1 MPTFAQQ
8 KSRRKPKQLP
18 SARKG
23 ARLLASHLALGLLD
37 EALPSA
43 TSSTVRKPRFMA
55 ISGQYTLRGISAG
68 QANVQTNFCAVRSHR
83 RYVNALDYFINQV
96 RGDGLRGRY
105 RAHQRKH
112 PADGIHTLIHLV
124 RFVLLFGKPCNAFL
138 QLSNLWT
145 KLRIESDKILIG
157 NLPVRIICK
166 ELGAPLLELFQLP
179 SALPE

>member
-1 MPTFAQQ
+1 
-8 KSRRKPKQLP
+8 
-18 SARKG
+18 
-23 ARLLASHLALGLLD
+23 
-37 EALPSA
+37 
-43 TSSTVRKPRFMA
+43 MA

-112 PADGIHTLIHLV
+112 PADGIHTLIRLV
-124 RFVLLFGKPCNAFL
+124 RFILLFGKPCNAFL

-145 KLRIESDKILIG
+145 KLRIENDKILIG

-166 ELGAPLLELFQLP
+166 ELGAPLLELFQFLLLCLNDVLQLF
-179 SALPE
+179 SRR